1 MIAGL
6 VVMIVLIPVNG
17 VSAAVTRKLQVIV
30 KMLDMLVGLESIIRK
45 EKNPVQVKMM
55 KQKDI
60 RVKKMNELLSGMKIL
75 KLYAWE
81 ASFMQ
86 EVVNVRNA
94 ELGILLNIGY
104 LSAFISFF
112 WTCAPF
118 VVSLVTF
125 AVYVLSDENNVLD
138 AEKAFTSL
146 ALFNILRFPLSMLP
160 MMITS
165 AVQASVS
172 VKRINKFMRC
182 GELDPDS
189 VEKSEKEGGAAITV
203 SGGAS
208 FNWGVPVEEEKL
220 SKNGTAGNSD
230 KDNKNLKNGKANG
243 QKHENG
249 SDEKSKML
257 NGDAGVNE
265 EVEAEPTVAKE
276 PFSLQDISLVVPQG
290 SLCAVVSLNLK
301 L

>member
-1 MIAGL
+1 
-6 VVMIVLIPVNG
+6 
-17 VSAAVTRKLQVIV
+17 
-30 KMLDMLVGLESIIRK
+30 
-45 EKNPVQVKMM
+45 MM

-86 EVVNVRNA
+86 EVVNIRNA

-172 VKRINKFMRC
+172 VKRINKFMRS
-182 GELDPDS
+182 GELDPES

-203 SGGAS
+203 SDAS
-208 FNWGVPVEEEKL
+208 FNWGVAAVENEDK
-220 SKNGTAGNSD
+220 SKNGTAVKGEKKD
-230 KDNKNLKNGKANG
+230 KKASKNGEANG
-243 QKHENG
+243 VKHENG
-249 SDEKSKML
+249 ADETSKML
-257 NGDAGVNE
+257 NGGTGVKE
-265 EVEAEPTVAKE
+265 EVEAEPTAVKE
-276 PFSLQDISLVVPQG
+276 QFSLQDISLVVPQG
-290 SLCAVVSLNLK
+290 SLCAVVSGNS
-301 L
+301 

>member
-1 MIAGL
+1 
-6 VVMIVLIPVNG
+6 
-17 VSAAVTRKLQVIV
+17 
-30 KMLDMLVGLESIIRK
+30 
-45 EKNPVQVKMM
+45 MM

-86 EVVNVRNA
+86 EVVNIRNA

-172 VKRINKFMRC
+172 VKRINKFMRS

-189 VEKSEKEGGAAITV
+189 VEKSEKEGPAITV
-203 SGGAS
+203 SDAS
-208 FNWGVPVEEEKL
+208 FNWGVAHEEDK
-220 SKNGTAGNSD
+220 SKNDTAEKD
-230 KDNKNLKNGKANG
+230 KNKDEETKKKDKALANG
-243 QKHENG
+243 VKHEDG
-249 SDEKSKML
+249 ADEASKML
-257 NGDAGVNE
+257 NGNNKE
-265 EVEAEPTVAKE
+265 EMEPSAVKE
-276 PFSLQDISLVVPQG
+276 PFSLQDISLVVPRG
-290 SLCAVVSLNLK
+290 SLCAVVSGNRL
-301 L
+301 

>member
-1 MIAGL
+1 MG
-6 VVMIVLIPVNG
+6 
-17 VSAAVTRKLQVIV
+17 
-30 KMLDMLVGLESIIRK
+30 
-45 EKNPVQVKMM
+45 
-55 KQKDI
+55 KQKDV

-81 ASFMQ
+81 PSFMQ
-86 EVVNVRNA
+86 EVVNIRNA

-172 VKRINKFMRC
+172 IKRINKFMRSE
-182 GELDPDS
+182 ELDIDAVTR
-189 VEKSEKEGGAAITV
+189 VENKESSNAI
-203 SGGAS
+203 SISKAS
-208 FNWGVPVEEEKL
+208 FNWGEEDEPEE
-220 SKNGTAGNSD
+220 SK
-230 KDNKNLKNGKANG
+230 
-243 QKHENG
+243 
-249 SDEKSKML
+249 
-257 NGDAGVNE
+257 
-265 EVEAEPTVAKE
+265 
-276 PFSLQDISLVVPQG
+276 
-290 SLCAVVSLNLK
+290 
-301 L
+301 

>member
-1 MIAGL
+1 MCQTVLLSSYFYNMYIIGMWTKASIISAIYRKALVVTAEAKKGSTSGEIVNLMSVDAQKITDMLPYLNMLWSSPLQITVAIYMLYQILGPSVIAGL
-6 VVMIVLIPVNG
+6 VVMIVLIPVNS
-17 VSAAVTRKLQVIV
+17 VSAAVTRKLQV
-30 KMLDMLVGLESIIRK
+30 
-45 EKNPVQVKMM
+45 KMM
-55 KQKDI
+55 KQKDV

-81 ASFMQ
+81 PSFMQ
-86 EVVNVRNA
+86 EVVNIRNA

-172 VKRINKFMRC
+172 VKRINKFMRS

-189 VEKSEKEGGAAITV
+189 VEKSEKEGPAITV
-203 SGGAS
+203 SDAS
-208 FNWGVPVEEEKL
+208 FNWGVAQEEDK
-220 SKNGTAGNSD
+220 SKNDTAEKD
-230 KDNKNLKNGKANG
+230 KNKDK
-243 QKHENG
+243 
-249 SDEKSKML
+249 
-257 NGDAGVNE
+257 
-265 EVEAEPTVAKE
+265 
-276 PFSLQDISLVVPQG
+276 
-290 SLCAVVSLNLK
+290 
-301 L
+301 